1 MEMIILQSPTQP
13 VESATLYDVYVG
25 GEKRAVRLVAADGF
39 ELVRDGDEPNGI
51 RSVDIPVAY
60 EERVKEYAAIP
71 KVEKPEEP
79 AEEITPDEPDIETEA
94 TEADYITALEE
105 LGVQFNG

>member
-39 ELVRDGDEPNGI
+39 ELVRDGDEPKGI
-51 RSVDIPVAY
+51 RAVDIPAAY
-60 EERVKEYAAIP
+60 EERIKDYTSIPKIVKE
-71 KVEKPEEP
+71 E
-79 AEEITPDEPDIETEA
+79 DI
-94 TEADYITALEE
+94 
-105 LGVQFNG
+105 NGNY